1 MICGLDVPC
10 CSIILIFA
18 SKAVSLFP
26 VMPEWYQALSL
37 LTSDWTFVSTDYL
50 TRQLIAYIGNK
61 RRILGFLYRIFSRL
75 NEQHP
80 ITRFIDPFAGSGAV
94 ARMARQM
101 GFQLAANDWE
111 EYSRVINSAHL
122 TLSPAEAEELFT
134 GFGGLKNAIAELNT
148 LQPDSRGGFRNYPQK
163 QPQ

>member
-37 LTSDWTFVSTDYL
+37 SASDRAFVSTDYL
-50 TRQLIAYIGNK
+50 THQLIAYIGNK

-75 NEQHP
+75 QEKHP
-80 ITRFIDPFAGSGAV
+80 IHSFIDPFAGSGAV
-94 ARMARQM
+94 SRLARQM
-101 GFQLAANDWE
+101 GYEVAANDWE
-111 EYSRVINSAHL
+111 DYS
-122 TLSPAEAEELFT
+122 
-134 GFGGLKNAIAELNT
+134 
-148 LQPDSRGGFRNYPQK
+148 
-163 QPQ
+163 